1 MKIDKSFNASE
12 GWLSHWK
19 KKYNIKKYAMS
30 GEQKSADI
38 PASEKFKVDFEKFI
52 NDENLQ
58 LCQIFNV
65 DETGLNFKLL
75 PNKTLSEKD
84 YRPFGIKQ
92 NKDRITVMPCTNAD
106 GSLKL
111 PLVVI
116 GKSAKPR
123 ALKNC
128 INNLPVYYTHQS
140 KAWMNSVIFEKWFKD
155 EFVPKVTE
163 FLKAKKLPIKAVLTL
178 DNAPCHPSVEKL
190 TQGHIKAYYY
200 PPNTTSILQ
209 PLDQGIIENWKRHY
223 RFKFIK
229 SILDAEKNGINLLDH
244 LKSVTIKDVIEW
256 SHESW
261 ELIQDKTIFKC
272 WKKALPKKFYEN
284 SVNNDCSGNVTNN
297 VEISNNE
304 MLHQVRQMDGFTNV
318 DSNLLMDWIDNA
330 DKDSTVP
337 ANSEL
342 IEMVCGIEGKF
353 CK

>member
-12 GWLSHWK
+12 GWLGHWK

-116 GKSAKPR
+116 GKI
-123 ALKNC
+123 C
-128 INNLPVYYTHQS
+128 
-140 KAWMNSVIFEKWFKD
+140 
-155 EFVPKVTE
+155 
-163 FLKAKKLPIKAVLTL
+163 
-178 DNAPCHPSVEKL
+178 
-190 TQGHIKAYYY
+190 
-200 PPNTTSILQ
+200 
-209 PLDQGIIENWKRHY
+209 
-223 RFKFIK
+223 
-229 SILDAEKNGINLLDH
+229 
-244 LKSVTIKDVIEW
+244 
-256 SHESW
+256 
-261 ELIQDKTIFKC
+261 KT
-272 WKKALPKKFYEN
+272 
-284 SVNNDCSGNVTNN
+284 
-297 VEISNNE
+297 
-304 MLHQVRQMDGFTNV
+304 
-318 DSNLLMDWIDNA
+318 
-330 DKDSTVP
+330 
-337 ANSEL
+337 
-342 IEMVCGIEGKF
+342 
-353 CK
+353 